1 MHVFLQRFFLTAL
14 LVAGHIAMAQ
24 VKFSATVSST
34 QISKNEIVQL
44 RLMVENAKEVQQ
56 ITPPEFKNF
65 VLVSGPNQESG
76 MTSINGDVKQ
86 YIALSYLL
94 KPKRPGNFTIAPAYA
109 KADGK
114 EYRSNTVRVEV
125 SSKLAPDNTA
135 GNNSP
140 SPFGGF
146 SPFED
151 AVPQTRF
158 NDYILKKGENA
169 TEKINRN
176 MFVKLE
182 LDKTT
187 CYVGEPIIAT
197 YKLYTRLK
205 SVSNLTKNPSLNGF
219 SVIDLQPP
227 GNMNYTIEKLNGREY
242 NVYLIRRAQ
251 LYPLQPGSLELESVE
266 IENNVQFIKEEY
278 ANRNNDL
285 LNDVFSEFAEA
296 TIPAEGIE
304 IQKVTLKSKPVSITV
319 KALPEANVPA
329 MFKGAVGNFS
339 ITAALE
345 KNNFTTD
352 DAGKLKLIITGV
364 GNLQLVNTPDIDW
377 PQGFDSFEPTT
388 TDDYIK
394 TTVPVS
400 GQKIVIYPFTISV
413 PGNYVIPAIKFS
425 YFNAKE
431 GKYKT
436 DSTQPISFT
445 VNKGTGKKN
454 IDTLITK
461 KRNDS
466 LWNKFFS
473 NRRWVVSSIAI
484 VILCGLI
491 FWLKRD
497 KKKEAAK
504 IAIAA
509 KAAEEKAA
517 EQQFIA
523 AVAAEEKNYLERA
536 AELLAGDST
545 AFYNELNHGLKS
557 YLSKKLNLPIETINK
572 RSITEQLDKKN
583 ISINT
588 SIQLQQVMNGIELQL
603 YTPFAETDK
612 MQELYNSTAAII
624 QLLDT
629 YKG

>member
-1 MHVFLQRFFLTAL
+1 MHAFLQRFFLTAL
-14 LVAGHIAMAQ
+14 LFTGHFAMAQ
-24 VKFSATVSST
+24 VKFSATVSSP
-34 QISKNEIVQL
+34 QISKNEFVQL
-44 RLMVENAKEVQQ
+44 RLTVENAKEVQQ
-56 ITPPEFKNF
+56 ITPPDLKNF
-65 VLVSGPNQESG
+65 ILISGPNQESG

-86 YIALSYLL
+86 YIALTYML
-94 KPKRPGNFTIAPAYA
+94 KPKRPGNFTIPSANA

-114 EYRSNTVRVEV
+114 EYRSNTVTIEV
-125 SSKLAPDNTA
+125 SNTLSSNNTA
-135 GNNSP
+135 GNNNA

-146 SPFED
+146 NSFED
-151 AVPQTRF
+151 AVPQTKF

-182 LDKTT
+182 LDKTS

-205 SVSNLTKNPSLNGF
+205 SVSSLTKNPSLNGF

-251 LYPLQPGSLELESVE
+251 LYPLQPGSLELEPAE
-266 IENNVQFIKEEY
+266 IENNIQFIKEEY
-278 ANRNNDL
+278 ANRSNGL
-285 LNDVFSEFAEA
+285 LNDLFSEFADA

-304 IQKVTLKSKPVSITV
+304 EQKVTLKSKPATITV
-319 KALPEANVPA
+319 KALPEINVPA
-329 MFKGAVGNFS
+329 VFKGAVGNFA

-352 DAGKLKLIITGV
+352 DAGKLRLIISGL

-377 PQGFDSFEPTT
+377 PQGFEVFEPAT

-400 GQKIVIYPFTISV
+400 GQKMVIYPFTISA
-413 PGNYVIPAIKFS
+413 PGNYTIPAIKFS
-425 YFNAKE
+425 YFNPKE

-436 DSTQPISFT
+436 DSTKLISFT
-445 VNKGTGKKN
+445 VTKGTGKKN
-454 IDTLITK
+454 TATPVTK
-461 KRNDS
+461 KAEDS

-473 NRRWVVSSIAI
+473 NRRWVISTIAI

-504 IAIAA
+504 IATEI
-509 KAAEEKAA
+509 KTAEEKAIA
-517 EQQFIA
+517 QQFIA
-523 AVAAEEKNYLERA
+523 TVVAEEKNYLEKA
-536 AELLAGDST
+536 AELLQGNST
-545 AFYNELNHGLKS
+545 AFYNELNHGLKN

-572 RSITEQLDKKN
+572 RSITEQLDKRN
-583 ISINT
+583 IAVNT
-588 SIQLQQVMNGIELQL
+588 SIQLQQVMNEIELQL
-603 YTPFAETDK
+603 YTPFAEKEK
-612 MQELYNSTAAII
+612 MNELYDNTADII

-629 YKG
+629 YKN